1 VKSQAFAV
9 GLATYT
15 AIVIILG
22 VGVARAQTGQL
33 PTYPIDLPTALHLAG
48 AQNLDIEMARQ
59 ALKQAQANQEIAV
72 EQFFPW
78 LEGGVSYHRRDGL
91 AQQVP
96 PGTISGANFES
107 YAPGA
112 TVSAHVALGEAI
124 YNALAARQFVRA
136 SDQAL
141 EAQRQESMLAAA
153 EGYFDLAKAKTLVG
167 VAEQAVQTSSDYQQQ
182 LHQAVELGIAF
193 KGDELRV
200 QTQTEGY
207 RIGVRRALEGQRV
220 AAARLAEILHLDPAV
235 ELVPQGG
242 DLTPLALVEAS
253 EPSDAL
259 VKRALR
265 SRPEL
270 QQSQALISAAR
281 KNKDGARFGPLV
293 PSIGAVA
300 FTGGLGGG
308 ADSGPSNFGG
318 MQDYYIGVSWRL
330 GPGGLFDFG
339 RIDASEAK
347 AATAEV
353 AEAKLIDSITAQ
365 VVESLTRVRSL
376 SDQIELAKGNLAAAS
391 ETLRLTRERK
401 RYGVGVVLEDIQAV
415 QALNQAQADYVTI
428 SAEFNKAQYGL
439 ERAVGGL

>member
-1 VKSQAFAV
+1 
-9 GLATYT
+9 
-15 AIVIILG
+15 
-22 VGVARAQTGQL
+22 
-33 PTYPIDLPTALHLAG
+33 LAG
-48 AQNLDIEMARQ
+48 AQNLDIEVARQ
-59 ALKQAQANQEIAV
+59 ALKQAEANQEIAV

-78 LEGGVSYHRRDGL
+78 LEAGISYHRRDGL

-96 PGTISGANFES
+96 PGRISGANFES

-112 TVSAHVALGEAI
+112 TVSVHVAVGEAI
-124 YNALAARQFVRA
+124 YNALAAKQLVRA

-141 EAQRQESMLAAA
+141 EAQREDSMLAAA
-153 EGYFDLAKAKTLVG
+153 QGYFDLAKAKALVG
-167 VAEQAVQTSSDYQQQ
+167 VAEQAVGTSSDYQQQ
-182 LHQAVELGIAF
+182 LHRAVELGIAF

-200 QTQTEGY
+200 QTQTAGY
-207 RIGVRRALEGQRV
+207 RIEVRRALEGQRV

-242 DLTPLALVEAS
+242 DLAPLTLVEAS
-253 EPSDAL
+253 ESSDAL

-270 QQSQALISAAR
+270 QQSQALISAAHQSR
-281 KNKDGARFGPLV
+281 NGSRYGPLV

-300 FTGGLGGG
+300 FAGGLGGG

-318 MQDYYIGVSWRL
+318 MQDYYVGVSWRV

-347 AATAEV
+347 AATAEL
-353 AEAKLIDSITAQ
+353 AEVKLIDSITAQ
-365 VVESLTRVRSL
+365 VVAGLTRVRSL
-376 SDQIELAKGNLAAAS
+376 RDQIELTEGNLAAAS

-415 QALNQAQADYVTI
+415 QALNQAQTDYVTTN
-428 SAEFNKAQYGL
+428 AEFNKAQYGL

>member
-1 VKSQAFAV
+1 VKSRVLAV
-9 GLATYT
+9 GLTIYT
-15 AIVIILG
+15 AIIVTLG
-22 VGVARAQTGQL
+22 IDAARAQTGQQA
-33 PTYPIDLPTALHLAG
+33 TYPIDLPTALHLAG
-48 AQNLDIEMARQ
+48 AQNLDIEIARE
-59 ALKQAQANQEIAV
+59 ALKQAEANQEIAV
-72 EQFFPW
+72 EQFFPS
-78 LEGGVSYHRRDGL
+78 LEGGIYYHRRDGL

-112 TVSAHVALGEAI
+112 TLSAHVALGEAI
-124 YNALAARQFVRA
+124 YNTLAARQLVRA

-141 EAQRQESMLAAA
+141 EAQREDSLLAAA
-153 EGYFDLAKAKTLVG
+153 QGYFDLAETKALVA
-167 VAEQAVQTSSDYQQQ
+167 VAQQAVQTSGDYQQQ
-182 LHQAVELGIAF
+182 LHQAVALGIAF

-207 RIGVRRALEGQRV
+207 RIGVRRALEEQRV
-220 AAARLAEILHLDPAV
+220 AAARLAQTLHLDPAV

-242 DLTPLALVEAS
+242 DLTPLTLVEPGES
-253 EPSDAL
+253 SDLL

-281 KNKDGARFGPLV
+281 KNKDGARYGPLV

-300 FTGGLGGG
+300 FAGGLGGG
-308 ADSGPSNFGG
+308 ADGGPSNFGG
-318 MQDYYIGVSWRL
+318 MQDYALGLSWRV

-347 AATAEV
+347 AAAAELAEV
-353 AEAKLIDSITAQ
+353 KLIDSITLQ
-365 VVESLTRVRSL
+365 VVESLTRLQSL
-376 SDQIELAKGNLAAAS
+376 SDQIELAKRNLAAAS

-401 RYGVGVVLEDIQAV
+401 QYGVGIVLEDIQAI
-415 QALNQAQADYVTI
+415 QALNQAQADYVTVT
-428 SAEFNKAQYGL
+428 AEFNKAQYGL
-439 ERAVGGL
+439 QRAVGGL

>member
-1 VKSQAFAV
+1 MRFASHKIR
-9 GLATYT
+9 LATY
-15 AIVIILG
+15 A
-22 VGVARAQTGQL
+22 VGALALAVSVADAQTSQE

-59 ALKQAQANQEIAV
+59 ALKQAEANQETAV
-72 EQFFPW
+72 EQFLPW
-78 LEGGVSYHRRDGL
+78 LETGIYYHRRGGL

-112 TVSAHVALGEAI
+112 TVSTHVALGEAI
-124 YNALAARQFVRA
+124 YNALAAKQLVRA

-141 EAQRQESMLAAA
+141 EAQREDSMLAAA
-153 EGYFDLAKAKTLVG
+153 QGYFDLAKAKALVT

-220 AAARLAEILHLDPAV
+220 AAAKLAETLHLDPAV
-235 ELVPQGG
+235 ELVPQEG
-242 DLTPLALVEAS
+242 DLMPLTLVEPS
-253 EPSDAL
+253 ESSDSL
-259 VKRALR
+259 VKRAQL

-281 KNKDGARFGPLV
+281 QGRNGARYGPLV

-300 FTGGLGGG
+300 FAGGLGGG
-308 ADSGPSNFGG
+308 ADGGPSNFGG
-318 MQDYYIGVSWRL
+318 MQDYAIGVSWRV

-347 AATAEV
+347 AATAEL
-353 AEAKLIDSITAQ
+353 AEVKLIDAITAQ

-376 SDQIELAKGNLAAAS
+376 SEQIELAKRNLAAAS

-401 RYGVGVVLEDIQAV
+401 RYGVGIVLEDIQAV